1 MRFALRTLFVAAA
14 LAFGA
19 TQFASASLTPNV
31 TKMRDGSFAVNS
43 PRDVKPILTAEGL
56 TKMGDGSFAVISP
69 QHQLFFV
76 RKAGAPGVL
85 AKPGT
90 YKLANGHLVTVGKG
104 GVVTDSKSWTQ
115 FTDPGKL
122 AGGANYYR

>member
-1 MRFALRTLFVAAA
+1 MRFALRTLTIAAA

-19 TQFASASLTPNV
+19 SQFAWAAQV
-31 TKMRDGSFAVNS
+31 DF
-43 PRDVKPILTAEGL
+43 KPILTSEGL

-90 YKLANGHLVTVGKG
+90 YKLANGHLVVVGKG

-122 AGGANYYR
+122 AGGTNYYK